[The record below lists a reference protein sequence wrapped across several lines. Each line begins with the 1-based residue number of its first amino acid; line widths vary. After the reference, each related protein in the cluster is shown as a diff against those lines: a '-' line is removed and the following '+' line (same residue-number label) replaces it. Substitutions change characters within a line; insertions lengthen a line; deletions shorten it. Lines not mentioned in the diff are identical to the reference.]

1 MAILGTG
8 KLASSEFQYVS
19 REEFFLRQRSGI
31 GAQIKHIIGV
41 CVCVCVVYGTKT
53 DWMVKHTIE
62 LLSIPLE
69 PVSSSATR

>member
-1 MAILGTG
+1 MVLGPKLNIL
-8 KLASSEFQYVS
+8 LACVF
-19 REEFFLRQRSGI
+19 
-31 GAQIKHIIGV
+31 V
-41 CVCVCVVYGTKT
+41 CVCVLYMGLRLESKGNFP